1 MTLIKRAEPQLE
13 QRVLRLAKKYF
24 TDTSNLKVYLLVSR
38 DGSFIKNPNGNVG
51 MQVLTDKEVANGIK
65 TGEMAF
71 AKNIAH

>member
-24 TDTSNLKVYLLVSR
+24 ADTSNLKVYLLVLR